1 MTKTK
6 AVKATKAEL
15 RRKVFEL
22 ETQIASRC
30 KAALREIPQFGDDA
44 MASGVIL
51 QLTVLGGR
59 ALPAVC
65 IRDGLSR
72 ESIIA
77 LSADIER
84 SYGIATLGDAPKA
97 PPTVEKL
104 NSTSLAIGDV
114 VERMDGALLR
124 SGAEA
129 FPTAIVVQVKPLVL
143 VSEDASMRWEHS
155 IEGVRFRPLFKAS
168 AQQMTRCMKRMN
180 PNT

>member
-30 KAALREIPQFGDDA
+30 KAALREIPQFESNVFG
-44 MASGVIL
+44 SGVIL

-59 ALPAVC
+59 ALPPVC

-72 ESIIA
+72 ESVIA

-124 SGAEA
+124 SGAET
-129 FPTAIVVQVKPLVL
+129 FTTAIVVQIEPLVL
-143 VSEDASMRWEHS
+143 VSEDVSMRWEATIKGS
-155 IEGVRFRPLFKAS
+155 LFRPLFTSSPRKLA
-168 AQQMTRCMKRMN
+168 ACMKRLN
-180 PNT
+180 A